1 MFCLSTVSVD
11 VVSLQDKLDK
21 LHNNPMSPRAAPRR
35 TSAQLL
41 GHAEQDLTRQIDKL
55 NSQIERLQTEVIYSP
70 HSLLFSAPRLRDC
83 PTDCLSVRLLITQS
97 GAGRSR
103 K

>member
-70 HSLLFSAPRLRDC
+70 HSLLFSAPRLR
-83 PTDCLSVRLLITQS
+83 PTNCLNVRLLITQS